1 MSKNCQ
7 LANHYFVCCFH
18 IFTKISQIIFKMSS
32 GFISETEILEARR
45 RRQEEWD
52 KVRTEDQPK
61 EAPEEPY
68 DTRPLYQRLEEQRLK
83 KEAEYEEAHK
93 LKNMIRG
100 LDDDEVGF
108 LDLVERTK
116 AKAAQQISIE
126 EQKEMQEFRERVSS
140 LAESEEM
147 LRLRAQLAPA
157 RTAPPPP
164 HTQKNKLQGVIVRKR
179 KASDTDSDK
188 QEKGPTPAKTNGV
201 ISTLSVE
208 APAEGALRCVG
219 VLPGLGHYDTE
230 TSSDSDDSSDPD
242 LGDKCCVKRDLLG
255 RRPEQTG
262 DKARKDDE
270 KS

>member
-1 MSKNCQ
+1 
-7 LANHYFVCCFH
+7 
-18 IFTKISQIIFKMSS
+18 MSS
-32 GFISETEILEARR
+32 GFISETEIIEARR

-147 LRLRAQLAPA
+147 IRLRAQLAPA
-157 RTAPPPP
+157 RNTQPAPQ
-164 HTQKNKLQGVIVRKR
+164 TQKNKLQGVIVRKR
-179 KASDTDSDK
+179 KASDVDNDK
-188 QEKGPTPAKTNGV
+188 QETPTPAKLNGV
-201 ISTLSVE
+201 ISSVPVGS
-208 APAEGALRCVG
+208 ATDGALRCVG
-219 VLPGLGHYDTE
+219 VLPGLGHYDTD
-230 TSSDSDDSSDPD
+230 TSSDTDDSSDPELND
-242 LGDKCCVKRDLLG
+242 NCCVKRDLLG

-262 DKARKDDE
+262 EKARKDED